1 MKSRTMVY
9 LEPGD
14 HRQLVQEA
22 RKQGISLA
30 ELVRRLV
37 RRYLHGLSAPAVD
50 KEVFNSIVAL
60 GSSGRQ
66 DIAADHDRY
75 LGSALRDEHSR

>member
-22 RKQGISLA
+22 RKQGVSLA

-37 RRYLHGLSAPAVD
+37 RRYLHGLSGTTID
-50 KEVFNSIVAL
+50 KEDFHSIIAL

-66 DIAADHDRY
+66 DIATDHDRY